1 MSQTNF
7 EKFDL
12 NKKFSKKDKEARVDE
27 LLLGLGVLPLP
38 SKDTVETKLKP
49 IEFANTVQT
58 GPKVSLKDYMTS
70 VFEKHLPLELFQ
82 DEIQKEFLCLLLGR
96 IYENNRELFQGNVK
110 AGKFVQ
116 IHFFF
121 WTLPKTDFSKV
132 TQT

>member
-70 VFEKHLPLELFQ
+70 VFEKHLPL
-82 DEIQKEFLCLLLGR
+82 
-96 IYENNRELFQGNVK
+96 
-110 AGKFVQ
+110 
-116 IHFFF
+116 
-121 WTLPKTDFSKV
+121 
-132 TQT
+132 